1 MKKFNFEIIKKIDYV
16 LVLVIALVG
25 IVSFLVEKISSIP
38 RHKSET
44 PHISIVDSDEDLSP
58 EETKESVDFLKKIDD
73 VYIFEV
79 STKAIKSD
87 ELGGPVYSD
96 MEFSNSIGQSYRQS
110 SSQTVNFIFVK
121 DGEEYSLLPSK
132 AYIYKYELKSSVED
146 DVTPP
151 VYADFVVSYSSGHD
165 FNVYAVVEEDS
176 NGDKKLDSKDNIS
189 LYVSDYD
196 GKNIQKIS
204 SSIYYY
210 ENLGKNKFL
219 FTEYKDGKICFYE
232 FDWETKKVSQI
243 KTLEQEIT
251 EKRINLWR

>member
-73 VYIFEV
+73 VYVFEV

-146 DVTPP
+146 AP

-232 FDWETKKVSQI
+232 FDWETKKVAQI

>member
-25 IVSFLVEKISSIP
+25 IVTFLVEKISSIP
-38 RHKSET
+38 KHKSET
-44 PHISIVDSDEDLSP
+44 PHISIVDSDEDYSH
-58 EETKESVDFLKKIDD
+58 EETKESVDFLEKIDD

-121 DGEEYSLLPSK
+121 DEKEYSLFPSK

-151 VYADFVVSYSSGHD
+151 VYVDFVVSYSSGHD

-210 ENLGKNKFL
+210 ENVGKNKFL
-219 FTEYKDGKICFYE
+219 FTEYKDGKISFYE
-232 FDWETKKVSQI
+232 FDGETKKTVQI
-243 KTLEQEIT
+243 KTVEQEIT

>member
-25 IVSFLVEKISSIP
+25 IVTFLVEKISSIP

-44 PHISIVDSDEDLSP
+44 PHISIVDSDEDSSP

-73 VYIFEV
+73 VYVFEV

-87 ELGGPVYSD
+87 ELGVSGYSD
-96 MEFSNSIGQSYRQS
+96 MEFSNSIGQSYRAS
-110 SSQTVNFIFVK
+110 SSQIVNFIFVK
-121 DGEEYSLLPSK
+121 DEKEYSLFPSK
-132 AYIYKYELKSSVED
+132 AYIYKYELKNSNRDYDVLAVYED
-146 DVTPP
+146 FAP
-151 VYADFVVSYSSGHD
+151 AYSSGHD

-189 LYVSDYD
+189 LYISDYD

-232 FDWETKKVSQI
+232 FDWETKKVAQI